1 MKLLFLGD
9 TILRSK
15 GGGDPFCQ
23 IEELFQ
29 GYDFV
34 VINLETSIVF
44 REKDYTFQ
52 RKSVTIKSYADEL
65 SWLSK
70 YKEKFVFTLANN
82 HVYDCG
88 EAGYRETQ
96 NFLQN
101 NGFRFVS
108 GDSPYY
114 LEKASVRVRLDA
126 VYHGILNDHSRKI
139 LSFRNDYREDC
150 VNILCVHWGL
160 ENVLMPSVEQID
172 AAHKWFHRGVH
183 LIVGHHSHTPQGRLS
198 ADECL
203 CAFSLG
209 NLNMLHCTGE
219 PRRMERTGL
228 MLEVEVD
235 NRARMEHRL
244 IPVRL
249 DPAFMPEPE
258 KSETVKDLINQLDGL
273 IPQSESY
280 SRALYRVAY
289 ECHASKNYLRDNIK
303 YGWLPR
309 LAKYGGSQWL
319 MLARWLVSKRV
330 LSSLFFLL
338 FNGLSRADKI
348 MKTLNKEER

>member
-1 MKLLFLGD
+1 
-9 TILRSK
+9 
-15 GGGDPFCQ
+15 
-23 IEELFQ
+23 
-29 GYDFV
+29 
-34 VINLETSIVF
+34 
-44 REKDYTFQ
+44 
-52 RKSVTIKSYADEL
+52 
-65 SWLSK
+65 
-70 YKEKFVFTLANN
+70 
-82 HVYDCG
+82 
-88 EAGYRETQ
+88 
-96 NFLQN
+96 
-101 NGFRFVS
+101 
-108 GDSPYY
+108 
-114 LEKASVRVRLDA
+114 
-126 VYHGILNDHSRKI
+126 
-139 LSFRNDYREDC
+139 
-150 VNILCVHWGL
+150 
-160 ENVLMPSVEQID
+160 
-172 AAHKWFHRGVH
+172 
-183 LIVGHHSHTPQGRLS
+183 
-198 ADECL
+198 
-203 CAFSLG
+203 
-209 NLNMLHCTGE
+209 
-219 PRRMERTGL
+219 MERTGL

-289 ECHASKNYLRDNIK
+289 ECHVSKNYLRDNIK

-348 MKTLNKEER
+348 MKTLNNEER